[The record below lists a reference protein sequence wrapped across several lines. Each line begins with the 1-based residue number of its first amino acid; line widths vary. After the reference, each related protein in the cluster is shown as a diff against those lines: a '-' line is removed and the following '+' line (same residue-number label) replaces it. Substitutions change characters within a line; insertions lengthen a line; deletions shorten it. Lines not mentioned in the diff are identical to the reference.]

1 MAFSIQTPTLPTTIS
16 DQLLC
21 RNDLRTSLPTGE
33 LQRSA
38 ENLAQAK
45 ASHAHKPAY
54 ELPLKVPDALRPR
67 GYIVRKV
74 IDLFGSANGDRTRT
88 LSLERA
94 AC

>member
-1 MAFSIQTPTLPTTIS
+1 MIYERRFPLASFSGVMRIW
-16 DQLLC
+16 
-21 RNDLRTSLPTGE
+21 
-33 LQRSA
+33 
-38 ENLAQAK
+38 AQAK